1 MNPMD
6 HLTEHQTMKL
16 ESAPNEKLHEKL
28 HEKPEGERRALVIV
42 GTGAGNAE
50 RPVGCGGPDAG
61 DRV

>member
-1 MNPMD
+1 
-6 HLTEHQTMKL
+6 MKL
-16 ESAPNEKLHEKL
+16 ESAPNEKL

>member
-16 ESAPNEKLHEKL
+16 ESAPNEKLHEK
-28 HEKPEGERRALVIV
+28 PEGERRALVIV
-42 GTGAGNAE
+42 GTGDGNA
-50 RPVGCGGPDAG
+50 RPFGCGGLDAG

>member
-16 ESAPNEKLHEKL
+16 ESAPNEKL
-28 HEKPEGERRALVIV
+28 EGERRALVIV